1 MKKIFVAIVVIVS
14 LCPVTS
20 SFAFLD
26 YLFSGSSSRD
36 AIDNSAVGDLRAW
49 WTGNPAYTFNPYYS
63 GAGMPQGQQQ
73 PGQAPQA
80 AQPQLQQQPT
90 VNYYPPSQGERLIH
104 TLNNRL
110 RPNRFPSNKCNMAM
124 DNLNNLIN
132 PRECSL
138 RFNIRQPLSL
148 ISISKRTHS
157 NDIGLKSLP
166 SIMMSDGIVYLELF

>member
-1 MKKIFVAIVVIVS
+1 MAICAHGGQETQPIPLIPITRARECLRVNS
-14 LCPVTS
+14 NPVKLPRQPNLSFS
-20 SFAFLD
+20 SNPQSIITRL
-26 YLFSGSSSRD
+26 
-36 AIDNSAVGDLRAW
+36 LR
-49 WTGNPAYTFNPYYS
+49 
-63 GAGMPQGQQQ
+63 
-73 PGQAPQA
+73 
-80 AQPQLQQQPT
+80 
-90 VNYYPPSQGERLIH
+90 GERLIH

-124 DNLNNLIN
+124 DNLNNLTN